1 MRGGDITVAI
11 PSVGRWRALGGCI
24 ESLDRQVGGPPH
36 EALCVLNGPT
46 GTVPSSLRRPWLRF
60 VQDETM
66 GVSRARNTALA
77 LASSRWVLFID
88 DDCLAP
94 ASWVDDAERMV
105 RSAPGIALAGG
116 PVVEPSRAGR
126 IYTFMRKLN
135 YMRSNEALKF
145 RQGIPSFGGA
155 NLLVNVSAVRD
166 LGGFNDKLVST
177 EDFDLV
183 LRSTRSGLAVA
194 SQYFGAPV
202 SHVHD
207 TSLTTFVRRYF
218 LYGKGVSQVVRLH
231 GLDAT
236 AHRIYTDGR
245 SRRVLGAVRRFA
257 SEDLAW
263 MVDHGERLS
272 VPDKALALLRA
283 AAWQAGALRGT
294 KP

>member
-1 MRGGDITVAI
+1 VRGGDITVAI
-11 PSVGRWRALGGCI
+11 PSLGRWQALGGCL

-36 EALCVLNGPT
+36 EAICVVNGPT
-46 GTVPSSLRRPWLRF
+46 GPVPSSLRRPWLRF
-60 VQDETM
+60 VHDEAR

-88 DDCLAP
+88 DDCIAP
-94 ASWVDDAERMV
+94 ASWLDDAERMV
-105 RSAPGIALAGG
+105 QCAPGIALAGG
-116 PVVEPSRAGR
+116 PVVEPPRPGR
-126 IYTFMRKLN
+126 IYSFMRKLN
-135 YMRSNEALKF
+135 YMRSNESLKF
-145 RQGIPSFGGA
+145 RHGIPSFGGA

-166 LGGFNDKLVST
+166 LGGFNDVLVST

-218 LYGKGVSQVVRLH
+218 SYGQGVGQVVRLH
-231 GLDAT
+231 GLDAA

-245 SRRVLGAVRRFA
+245 VRHVLGAVRRFA

-263 MVDHGERLS
+263 IVDHGEQLGVSDR
-272 VPDKALALLRA
+272 ALALLRA
-283 AAWQAGALRGT
+283 AAWQAGALRG
-294 KP
+294 PRP